1 MNILWGKGGVP
12 IVFNQQSIIMDDEEE
27 IDDEQVEDYCS
38 MLDKLGN
45 IPEKMKINSLSM
57 AAEDFASSLKSATT
71 IYKCI
76 VSRLID
82 TTTGSITSSA
92 DRKLPLVYVLD
103 SLLKNVGGV
112 YIDIIQNDAPN
123 WMRIVYDIF
132 DRNKKED
139 EKARLKKV
147 WNTWKEFGVIKDI
160 DKWRNI
166 GQCFLE
172 AEEKAK
178 AAAAVIAAS
187 TISSSSGA
195 VVVFERNADGTLKI
209 PISLRRQM
217 QLLLDEVQST
227 GVDELDK
234 VSLER
239 LADINPNLLQQIKDA
254 AMEEQKQH
262 QQHQQ
267 HQQQSSSSSTLS
279 GRGIKSSLVSAI
291 PPTSSSSS
299 SSDWSKLNLNHL
311 EKSSSLIASLQ
322 RHVRSANGITI
333 VSSQVDDTVHLY
345 ASVSASA
352 QILTTMLQQF
362 KDGTNNLLLHMDDE
376 EDDDNNK
383 QSKRKRRYSIVKKEN
398 FTNDGVRKRNDAVIA
413 QLYEV
418 GLPFICS
425 TDGRRFASQIELS
438 KHLDTLFRISQVE
451 KNIERT
457 GGGIGGI
464 GGSSNE
470 RGWYMNED
478 DWSLLGKTMDD
489 AIMTMGNTTDKA
501 SSTPLPGSG
510 TMSTTT
516 MNDDGTTRPNTVIA
530 DESRDRCSLCGI
542 NFAMFFDQDDGEWKY
557 RNCME
562 SNVENDG
569 PTMEEEDCD
578 PVLVHVTCWEGLGCP
593 TVLGLDEIRHS
604 T

>member
-1 MNILWGKGGVP
+1 MGGGEDKKP
-12 IVFNQQSIIMDDEEE
+12 KAEHLSYRSLTMADDDAEE

-38 MLDKLGN
+38 MLDKLGTV
-45 IPEKMKINSLSM
+45 PEKIKINSLSM
-57 AAEDFASSLKSATT
+57 AAEDFASSHKSATT

-76 VSRLID
+76 LSRLID
-82 TTTGSITSSA
+82 TKTTPGGGISSPN
-92 DRKLPLVYVLD
+92 RKLPLVYVLD

-112 YIDIIQNDAPN
+112 YIDIIQDDAAN

-132 DRNKKED
+132 DTNKKED

-160 DKWRNI
+160 DKWIEI

-178 AAAAVIAAS
+178 AAAVVAAS
-187 TISSSSGA
+187 SISSTNGGGGA
-195 VVVFERNADGTLKI
+195 VLCERNADGTLKI
-209 PISLRRQM
+209 SSSLRKQM

-239 LADINPNLLQQIKDA
+239 LADINPDLLQQIKDA
-254 AMEEQKQH
+254 AMEEQKQ
-262 QQHQQ
+262 QQ
-267 HQQQSSSSSTLS
+267 QQQSNSSSTS
-279 GRGIKSSLVSAI
+279 SRGGIKSSSVSSI
-291 PPTSSSSS
+291 NPPISSSS
-299 SSDWSKLNLNHL
+299 SSDWSKLKLDHL

-322 RHVRSANGITI
+322 RHVRSANGITV

-352 QILTTMLQQF
+352 QILTTMLQQL
-362 KDGTNNLLLHMDDE
+362 KDGTSSLLGMDE
-376 EDDDNNK
+376 EDDDDEK
-383 QSKRKRRYSIVKKEN
+383 RSKRKRRYSIVKKEN
-398 FTNDGVRKRNDAVIA
+398 FTNEGVRKRNDAVIS

-425 TDGRRFASQIELS
+425 TDGRRFASQLELS
-438 KHLDTLFRISQVE
+438 KHLDALFRISQVE

-457 GGGIGGI
+457 GGIGGN
-464 GGSSNE
+464 NE
-470 RGWYMNED
+470 RGWYINED
-478 DWSLLGKTMDD
+478 DWSGMGKTTDD
-489 AIMTMGNTTDKA
+489 ATVTTV
-501 SSTPLPGSG
+501 G
-510 TMSTTT
+510 TTTIEKTSTTT
-516 MNDDGTTRPNTVIA
+516 PMSTINDDGTIRPTTVIA

-557 RNCME
+557 RNCIE

-569 PTMEEEDCD
+569 PTMEEEDCE

-593 TVLGLDEIRHS
+593 TVLSLDDIRHS

>member
-1 MNILWGKGGVP
+1 MD
-12 IVFNQQSIIMDDEEE
+12 DDEEE

-71 IYKCI
+71 IYQCI

-82 TTTGSITSSA
+82 TTTTTGISSSTA
-92 DRKLPLVYVLD
+92 VDRKLPLVYVLD

-160 DKWRNI
+160 DKWRLI

-178 AAAAVIAAS
+178 AAAVVAAS
-187 TISSSSGA
+187 NSSSSSGA
-195 VVVFERNADGTLKI
+195 VVLMFERNADGTLKI

-254 AMEEQKQH
+254 AMEEQKQ
-262 QQHQQ
+262 QQH
-267 HQQQSSSSSTLS
+267 QQSSSSSTVS
-279 GRGIKSSLVSAI
+279 GGGIKSSLVSTI
-291 PPTSSSSS
+291 PPTSSS

-333 VSSQVDDTVHLY
+333 VSSQVNDTVHLY

-362 KDGTNNLLLHMDDE
+362 KDGTSNLLHMNDE
-376 EDDDNNK
+376 EDDDNK

-418 GLPFICS
+418 GLPYICS
-425 TDGRRFASQIELS
+425 TDGRRFASQLELS

-451 KNIERT
+451 KYIERT
-457 GGGIGGI
+457 GGGSIGGS
-464 GGSSNE
+464 SSNE

-478 DWSLLGKTMDD
+478 DWSLVGSKTMDD
-489 AIMTMGNTTDKA
+489 AIMTMGNTTTDKT
-501 SSTPLPGSG
+501 SSALLPG
-510 TMSTTT
+510 TMST
-516 MNDDGTTRPNTVIA
+516 MNDDGTPTRSKTVIA

>member
-1 MNILWGKGGVP
+1 MP
-12 IVFNQQSIIMDDEEE
+12 DDDAEE

-38 MLDKLGN
+38 MLDKLGTV
-45 IPEKMKINSLSM
+45 PEKIKINSLSM
-57 AAEDFASSLKSATT
+57 AAEDFASSHKSATT

-76 VSRLID
+76 LSRLID
-82 TTTGSITSSA
+82 TKMTPGGGISSPN
-92 DRKLPLVYVLD
+92 RKLPLVYVLD

-112 YIDIIQNDAPN
+112 YIDIIQDDAAN

-132 DRNKKED
+132 DINKKED

-160 DKWRNI
+160 DKWREI

-178 AAAAVIAAS
+178 AAAVVAA
-187 TISSSSGA
+187 SSSSSTNGGGGA
-195 VVVFERNADGTLKI
+195 VLFERNADGTLKI
-209 PISLRRQM
+209 SSSLRKQM

-239 LADINPNLLQQIKDA
+239 LADINPDLLQQIKDA
-254 AMEEQKQH
+254 AMEEQKQ
-262 QQHQQ
+262 QQQ
-267 HQQQSSSSSTLS
+267 QQQSNSSSTS
-279 GRGIKSSLVSAI
+279 SRGGIKSSSVSSI
-291 PPTSSSSS
+291 NPPISSSSS
-299 SSDWSKLNLNHL
+299 SSDWSKLKLNHL

-333 VSSQVDDTVHLY
+333 LSSQIDDTVHLY

-352 QILTTMLQQF
+352 QILTTMLQQL
-362 KDGTNNLLLHMDDE
+362 KDGTSSLLGMDE
-376 EDDDNNK
+376 EDDDEK
-383 QSKRKRRYSIVKKEN
+383 RSKRKRRYSIVKKEN
-398 FTNDGVRKRNDAVIA
+398 FTNDGVRKRNDAVIS

-425 TDGRRFASQIELS
+425 TDGRRFASQLELS
-438 KHLDTLFRISQVE
+438 KHLDALFRISQVE

-457 GGGIGGI
+457 GGIGGN
-464 GGSSNE
+464 NE
-470 RGWYMNED
+470 RGWYINED
-478 DWSLLGKTMDD
+478 DWSGMGKTTDD
-489 AIMTMGNTTDKA
+489 ATMTGGTPTIEKTSTT
-501 SSTPLPGSG
+501 P
-510 TMSTTT
+510 MSTI
-516 MNDDGTTRPNTVIA
+516 NDEGTIRPTTVIA

-557 RNCME
+557 RNCIE

-569 PTMEEEDCD
+569 PTMEEEDCE
-578 PVLVHVTCWEGLGCP
+578 PVLVHITCWEGLGCP
-593 TVLGLDEIRHS
+593 AVLSLDDIRHS